1 MILIINIL
9 LVTHALDSRLD
20 KFKFALLGQFNNT
33 YTGGEDTFERDLFR
47 EHIDRLASR
56 REIVAYCKLY

>member
-1 MILIINIL
+1 MIN
-9 LVTHALDSRLD
+9 ALDSRLD

-33 YTGGEDTFERDLFR
+33 YTSGEDTFERDLFR